1 MRDTAA
7 RPVVL
12 MLPGQGA
19 QYARMGAGLYGTDS
33 GFTAALDRLFEAY
46 ATAGGDAERLRAV
59 WLAADPA
66 DAPAG
71 AIHESAYSQPLLFAV
86 GYALGEA
93 LRAYGVVPHALLG
106 HSVGE
111 FAAAGLAG
119 VFDVAAAGHLLASRG
134 EALAAIGPGG
144 MVAVAA
150 SARELAPYTGTEVV
164 VGAVNGPRQ
173 SVLAGARGPLA
184 EAASRLR
191 KDGLVCRA
199 VAGDL
204 PFHSPAAAEGARVFR
219 EAFAG
224 IELRLPS
231 VLVQSTATGR
241 PVGAEDALRPAFWA
255 DQIAAPVL
263 FWPALDA
270 LLSTGDFTL
279 VEAGPGQQLVGWAKR
294 HRAVR
299 SGASTTL
306 PLLPPQPGPADRD
319 RAVFDAAVAA
329 LSADGVAKAG

>member
-1 MRDTAA
+1 MREQAA

-19 QYARMGAGLYGTDS
+19 QYARMGAGLHGTEPA
-33 GFTAALDRLFEAY
+33 FTAALDGLFEAY

-59 WLAADPA
+59 WLADDPA
-66 DAPAG
+66 GP
-71 AIHESAYSQPLLFAV
+71 IHESAYAQPLLFAV

-93 LRAYGVVPHALLG
+93 LRAYGIAPYALLG

-119 VFDVAAAGHLLASRG
+119 VFDTAAAGRLLARRG
-134 EALAAIGPGG
+134 EAFAAIGPGG
-144 MVAVAA
+144 MLAVAA
-150 SARELAPYTGTEVV
+150 SARELAPYTGPEVV

-204 PFHSPAAAEGARVFR
+204 PFHSPAAAAGARVWR
-219 EAFAG
+219 EAFADV
-224 IELRLPS
+224 ELKAPR
-231 VLVQSTATGR
+231 VRIRSTATGL
-241 PVGAEDALRPAFWA
+241 PVRDDEAVRAEFWA

-270 LLSTGDFTL
+270 LLSTGGFTL
-279 VEAGPGQQLVGWAKR
+279 VEAGPGQQLGGWAKR

-299 SGASTTL
+299 TGASTTL
-306 PLLPPQPGPADRD
+306 PLLPAQPGPADRD